1 MGWTQR
7 HNRSHSFY
15 LKYFMSET
23 LSMKTICLHPTIE
36 DSILKWFAARTTP
49 AVFLVGPPG
58 VGKTTLAYRVME
70 KMNMRV
76 SEFNASHTRS
86 GACFRKIILPLLQRG
101 GVIHMMETGSSEK
114 GGLGVILDEIDGLSS
129 GEKGGLQSLLAYLR
143 EWKPTNPGVPVIF
156 ISNTIQQRMLQMISR
171 YCLTFKVGNADEGQI
186 RTLLGKDVPP
196 QWKTLAGGDLRPLLR
211 GEYSEAHGE
220 VDEDSLI
227 NIPEGVVPLAKWC
240 LYSEMDPFLTL
251 ELENNDSNLA
261 GLVIAEN
268 IPDRLE
274 CVKGDTREAWDLYLK
289 MFKCIQ
295 ESDYADYWAFFYQT
309 WRLLALSQ
317 DVKLNTINLFLSKYA
332 PFVGSPPAED
342 IRYTPVLTKQ
352 SALFN
357 AWKMLC
363 EISDT
368 QGVPIR
374 LTPSALIMAANIEAA
389 SGGGGKKQDKKKK
402 VDSMSLSVVQ

>member
-1 MGWTQR
+1 
-7 HNRSHSFY
+7 
-15 LKYFMSET
+15 
-23 LSMKTICLHPTIE
+23 MKTICLHPTIE
-36 DSILKWFAARTTP
+36 NSILEWFRNRTTP

-70 KMNMRV
+70 QMNMRV

-101 GVIHMMETGSSEK
+101 GVIHMIETGTSEK

-171 YCLTFKVGNADEGQI
+171 YCLTFKVGNADDNQVRMLI
-186 RTLLGKDVPP
+186 GKDVPN
-196 QWKTLAGGDLRPLLR
+196 QWKTVGGGDLRPLLR
-211 GEYSEAHGE
+211 GEYADMPSN
-220 VDEDSLI
+220 DEQEYV

-240 LYSEMDPFLTL
+240 LYSEMDPYLTL
-251 ELENNDSNLA
+251 EMENNDSNLA

-274 CVKGDTREAWDLYLK
+274 CVKGDCREAWDLYLK
-289 MFKCIQ
+289 MFRCIQ

-317 DVKLNTINLFLSKYA
+317 DVKINTINLFLSQNAAYT
-332 PFVGSPPAED
+332 GDMPAGD

-357 AWKMLC
+357 AWKLLC

-374 LTPSALIMAANIEAA
+374 LTPSSLIMSANIEAA
-389 SGGGGKKQDKKKK
+389 AGGGGKKQDKKKK
-402 VDSMSLSVVQ
+402 VESMLVNFSAAATASAGL

>member
-1 MGWTQR
+1 
-7 HNRSHSFY
+7 
-15 LKYFMSET
+15 
-23 LSMKTICLHPTIE
+23 MKTICLHPTIE
-36 DSILKWFAARTTP
+36 TSIQQWFKNRTTP

-70 KMNMRV
+70 QNNMRV

-101 GVIHMMETGSSEK
+101 GVINMMETGSSQK

-156 ISNTIQQRMLQMISR
+156 ISNTIQQRVLQMISR
-171 YCLTFKVGNADEGQI
+171 YCLTFKVMNADENQV
-186 RTLLGKDVPP
+186 RVLLGKEIPL
-196 QWKTLAGGDLRPLLR
+196 QWKQMAFGDLRPLLR
-211 GEYSEAHGE
+211 GEYSDAKYT
-220 VDEDSLI
+220 DEYMEP
-227 NIPEGVVPLAKWC
+227 IPEGVVPLAKWC
-240 LYSEMDPFLTL
+240 LYSEMDPYIVLDM
-251 ELENNDSNLA
+251 ENNDSNLA

-268 IPDRLE
+268 IPDRLD
-274 CVKGDTREAWDLYLK
+274 CVKGDTREAWDIYLK
-289 MFKCIQ
+289 MFRCIQ

-309 WRLLALSQ
+309 WRLLGLSQ
-317 DVKLNTINLFLSKYA
+317 DVKINTMNLFLNKYA
-332 PFVGSPPAED
+332 PYAGSEAEKKHGGPPPGD

-357 AWKMLC
+357 AWKLLC

-374 LTPSALIMAANIEAA
+374 LTPSALLMAANVEA
-389 SGGGGKKQDKKKK
+389 STGGGGKKQDKKKK
-402 VDSMSLSVVQ
+402 VESMLITLPVEAEKLV